1 MDAQKSQKKSKKLDF
16 YTKYMHDPP
25 PRLSN
30 CVISRSSVNGWGV
43 LHVFSIKIRLFWL
56 LLWFLSA
63 HMVLRVQKMAGLKLS
78 SRSLRKKIFKNFLW
92 VFTTENWTCPQNQI
106 AGFGLFGQFALNPV
120 LRRIFSQKIDFLDF
134 SRRYRPISWG
144 IFRKYFFTFPKIFL
158 GVWTMFWGL
167 YG

>member
-1 MDAQKSQKKSKKLDF
+1 MF
-16 YTKYMHDPP
+16 TPF
-25 PRLSN
+25 PR
-30 CVISRSSVNGWGV
+30 I
-43 LHVFSIKIRLFWL
+43 FWL
-56 LLWFLSA
+56 RYWFLSA
-63 HMVLRVQKMAGLKLS
+63 QVVSGVQKMAEMKLS
-78 SRSLRKKIFKNFLW
+78 SRSLRKNFFKNFLW

-167 YG
+167 YGPKTEKIVFWGFLRRGQKGQIPSFDFVGKSNFR